1 MTRNVRSIKFAAT
14 RRLPPWQNTV
24 PNDRMAHLVKLAA
37 RGLAR
42 ALQMRL
48 AEHAVSYGH
57 WTFLRILWANEGL
70 TQRQLSAQAGVMEPT
85 TVSALRA
92 MEKRGTITRRQNP
105 HSRRETHV
113 FLTAAGRALKNKLVP
128 LAEDVNAVGLRGV
141 AGSDLA
147 ATRRTLLAL
156 IHNLAVDERE
166 AKTSRRMP
174 STREWSLRTQAGKD
188 RKSTRLN
195 SSHIQKSRMPSSA

>member
-1 MTRNVRSIKFAAT
+1 MPRSARPTKPAT
-14 RRLPPWQNTV
+14 APTLPPWQDTV

-48 AEHAVSYGH
+48 AEHAASYGH

-92 MEKRGTITRRQNP
+92 MEKHGTITRRQNP
-105 HSRRETHV
+105 QSRRETHV
-113 FLTAAGRALKNKLVP
+113 FLTAAGHALKNKLVP

-141 AGSDLA
+141 AGADIA

-156 IHNLAVDERE
+156 IANLVADERA

-174 STREWSLRTQAGKD
+174 STRTWPLRMRAGKTAG
-188 RKSTRLN
+188 RPAKNR
-195 SSHIQKSRMPSSA
+195 RA

>member
-1 MTRNVRSIKFAAT
+1 MTRTVRSIKSPAPSVP
-14 RRLPPWQNTV
+14 RPWQDHV

-48 AEHAVSYGH
+48 AAHSVSYGH

-113 FLTAAGRALKNKLVP
+113 FLTAEGRALKNKLVP

-141 AGSDLA
+141 AAADIA

-156 IHNLAVDERE
+156 IQNLLADERE
-166 AKTSRRMP
+166 TGTARRMP
-174 STREWSLRTQAGKD
+174 STRAWSLVQAGKASA
-188 RKSTRLN
+188 RPAR
-195 SSHIQKSRMPSSA
+195 SRRA